1 MNISYFENK
10 IMLTKTALEN
20 AKTEEQRNF
29 AAKNLR
35 ELDAEFLKAWQDY
48 SEKLEEEQRKINQKA
63 SEIEDAIHDLRAQYI
78 AK

>member
-29 AAKNLR
+29 AAKKLR
-35 ELDAEFLKAWQDY
+35 KLDSEFFKAWRDY
-48 SEKLEEEQRKINQKA
+48 SEKLQEEQRKINQKA
-63 SEIEDAIHDLRAQYI
+63 SELEDAICDLRAQYI